1 MGESVKWYTLPVQF
15 HQTKQTYLP
24 AASDEL
30 ALSTLAGYRLHGRFK
45 KLTVIF
51 GAVVFLL
58 CVSGAGVHPQELPQ
72 SSNDRQRPQSRSVLR
87 ATTRLVQVNVV
98 VRDKSGKPVEG
109 LQPEDFIVF
118 DEGQPQKIAVFS
130 LESSSAMTR
139 AAGGALPPS
148 RPSNIFTNRLER
160 SGSLRPSVTI
170 VLFDALNT
178 PLDDQAY
185 ARQRII
191 QFLGTLHPEDHAAI
205 YLLTT
210 KLQVLHEFTQDTKEL
225 LAALEHFHG
234 RSSALLDSA
243 TPSPLDPNA
252 IASDLS
258 DASDAMD
265 SIQRASLQSIPPAL
279 QQLLKNADGA
289 LMDSANVSR
298 ARITAAALEAIAGHL
313 ARIPGRKSIVW
324 VSGSFPIQIGY
335 DADTLMNQ
343 AREQRSFAPELEHAA
358 EVLDQAGIAVYPVD
372 ARGLRS
378 GVIRPERRPKSP
390 ASVARGSDED
400 EFVTMNL
407 LADRTGGKAFY
418 NNNNLVGAM
427 RTALADGESSYMI
440 GFYPAHGKWDGKF
453 HELRI
458 KVRAHGDEVRYRK
471 GYFAFPEPTGEKKQR
486 EEKEALDAAIWSPI
500 ESTAIGLEVTVQGPP
515 TAADRALALSLGMDI
530 KEILLEEKE
539 GRWRG
544 NIELLFLQTGQ
555 DGKTLDEETKLV
567 TLNLDGAKY
576 KSLQANGF
584 FVVRHLPIVPAA
596 KTVRIVVRD
605 RGSSALGTVTVPV
618 NQWFSPEAAK
628 AGGLRSPS
636 NSPEQ

>member
-1 MGESVKWYTLPVQF
+1 M
-15 HQTKQTYLP
+15 
-24 AASDEL
+24 
-30 ALSTLAGYRLHGRFK
+30 LAGYRLQVRLK

-51 GAVVFLL
+51 WAVVFLL

-72 SSNDRQRPQSRSVLR
+72 SSNDRQSRQTRSVLR

-109 LQPEDFIVF
+109 LQSEDFTVF

-130 LESSSAMTR
+130 LESSSARTR
-139 AAGGALPPS
+139 AAGGALPPN
-148 RPSNIFTNRLER
+148 RPANVFTNRLDR
-160 SGSLRPSVTI
+160 SGPLRPSVTI

-178 PLDDQAY
+178 PIDDQAY
-185 ARQRII
+185 ARERII

-234 RSSALLDSA
+234 RSSAF
-243 TPSPLDPNA
+243 LDPATSSSMDPSA

-258 DASDAMD
+258 DAMD
-265 SIQRASLQSIPPAL
+265 SIQRGAMSNVPPAL
-279 QQLLKNADGA
+279 EQLLKNADGA
-289 LMDSANVSR
+289 LMDSVNVNR
-298 ARITAAALEAIAGHL
+298 AKITAAALEAIAGHL

-335 DADTLMNQ
+335 GADTLMNL

-378 GVIRPERRPKSP
+378 GAFRAERRSKPHT
-390 ASVARGSDED
+390 SVALGQDD
-400 EFVTMNL
+400 NEFFTMNL

-453 HELRI
+453 RELKI

-471 GYFAFPEPTGEKKQR
+471 GYFALQEPTGEKKQR
-486 EEKEALDAAIWSPI
+486 EEKETLDAAIWSPV
-500 ESTAIGLEVTVQGPP
+500 ESTAIGLEVNVQGPP
-515 TAADRALALSLGMDI
+515 TAADRTLALSLGMDI

-544 NIELLFLQTGQ
+544 NIELLFFQVGQ
-555 DGKTLDEETKLV
+555 DGKTLDGETKLV
-567 TLNLDGAKY
+567 TLNLDGPKY
-576 KSLQANGF
+576 KSLRENGF
-584 FVVRHLPIVPAA
+584 FIVRHLPILPAA
-596 KTVRIVVRD
+596 NTVRIVVRD
-605 RGSSALGTVTVPV
+605 RGSSALGTLTVPV
-618 NQWFSPEAAK
+618 NQWFSPEADK
-628 AGGLRSPS
+628 GRVLRGPS
-636 NSPEQ
+636 NSPE

>member
-1 MGESVKWYTLPVQF
+1 M
-15 HQTKQTYLP
+15 
-24 AASDEL
+24 
-30 ALSTLAGYRLHGRFK
+30 LAGYRLQVRLK
-45 KLTVIF
+45 NLTVIF
-51 GAVVFLL
+51 WAVVFLL

-72 SSNDRQRPQSRSVLR
+72 SSNDRQSPQSRSVLR

-109 LQPEDFIVF
+109 LQPEDFTVF

-130 LESSSAMTR
+130 LESSSARTR
-139 AAGGALPPS
+139 AAGGALPPN
-148 RPSNIFTNRLER
+148 RPSNVFTNRLER
-160 SGSLRPSVTI
+160 SGPLRPSVTI

-178 PLDDQAY
+178 PIDDQAY
-185 ARQRII
+185 ARKRII
-191 QFLGTLHPEDHAAI
+191 QFLGTLHPEDHAGI

-210 KLQVLHEFTQDTKEL
+210 KLQVLHEFTQDTEVL

-234 RSSALLDSA
+234 RSS
-243 TPSPLDPNA
+243 TFLDPATSSSMDPSA

-258 DASDAMD
+258 DAMN
-265 SIQRASLQSIPPAL
+265 SIQRGAMSNVPPAL
-279 QQLLKNADGA
+279 EQLLKNADGA

-298 ARITAAALEAIAGHL
+298 AKITAAALEAIAGHL

-335 DADTLMNQ
+335 GADTLMNL

-378 GVIRPERRPKSP
+378 GAIRPERRSKPST
-390 ASVARGSDED
+390 SVPLGPDD
-400 EFVTMNL
+400 NEFFTMNL

-440 GFYPAHGKWDGKF
+440 GFYPAHGKWDGTF

-486 EEKEALDAAIWSPI
+486 EEKETLDAAIWSPV
-500 ESTAIGLEVTVQGPP
+500 ESTAIGLEVNVQGPP
-515 TAADRALALSLGMDI
+515 TAADRTLALSLGMDI

-539 GRWRG
+539 GLWRG
-544 NIELLFLQTGQ
+544 NIELSFFQMGQ
-555 DGKTLDEETKLV
+555 DGKTLDGETKLV
-567 TLNLDGAKY
+567 TLNLDGPKY
-576 KSLQANGF
+576 KSLQENGLF
-584 FVVRHLPIVPAA
+584 IVRHLPILPAA
-596 KTVRIVVRD
+596 NTVRIVVRD

-628 AGGLRSPS
+628 GGLHSPS

>member
-1 MGESVKWYTLPVQF
+1 VHF

-24 AASDEL
+24 PASGEL
-30 ALSTLAGYRLHGRFK
+30 ALFMLAGYRLQLRLK
-45 KLTVIF
+45 KLTVLF
-51 GAVVFLL
+51 LAVVFLL

-72 SSNDRQRPQSRSVLR
+72 SSNNRQSPQSRSVLR

-109 LQPEDFIVF
+109 LQPEDFTVF

-130 LESSSAMTR
+130 LESSSARTR
-139 AAGGALPPS
+139 AAGGALPPN
-148 RPSNIFTNRLER
+148 RPSNVFTNRLER
-160 SGSLRPSVTI
+160 SGPLRPSVTI

-178 PLDDQAY
+178 PIGDQAY
-185 ARQRII
+185 ARERII
-191 QFLGTLHPEDHAAI
+191 QFLRTLHPEDHAAI
-205 YLLTT
+205 YLLTA

-225 LAALEHFHG
+225 LATLERFHG
-234 RSSALLDSA
+234 RSSALLDPA
-243 TPSPLDPNA
+243 TSSSMDPNA

-258 DASDAMD
+258 DAMN
-265 SIQRASLQSIPPAL
+265 SIQRGTMSNVPPAL
-279 QQLLKNADGA
+279 EQLLRNADGA

-298 ARITAAALEAIAGHL
+298 AKITAAALEAIAGHL

-335 DADTLMNQ
+335 GADTLMIL
-343 AREQRSFAPELEHAA
+343 AREQRSFAPELERAA

-378 GVIRPERRPKSP
+378 GAIRPERRSKPP
-390 ASVARGSDED
+390 TSVALGPDDD
-400 EFVTMNL
+400 EFFTMNL

-471 GYFAFPEPTGEKKQR
+471 GYFAFPEPTGEKKQK
-486 EEKEALDAAIWSPI
+486 EEKETLDAAIWSPL
-500 ESTAIGLEVTVQGPP
+500 ESTAIGLEVNVQGPP
-515 TAADRALALSLGMDI
+515 TAADRTLALSLGMDI

-539 GRWRG
+539 GLWRG
-544 NIELLFLQTGQ
+544 NIELLFFQMGQ
-555 DGKTLDEETKLV
+555 DGKTLDGETKLL
-567 TLNLDGAKY
+567 TLNLDEPKY
-576 KSLQANGF
+576 KSLQENGLF
-584 FVVRHLPIVPAA
+584 IVRHLPILPAA
-596 KTVRIVVRD
+596 NTVRIVVRD

-618 NQWFSPEAAK
+618 NQWFSPEGAK
-628 AGGLRSPS
+628 GGGLRSPS

>member
-1 MGESVKWYTLPVQF
+1 MQL

-24 AASDEL
+24 PTSSEL
-30 ALSTLAGYRLHGRFK
+30 ALSMLAGYRLQVRLK
-45 KLTVIF
+45 KLTVTF
-51 GAVVFLL
+51 WALVFLL

-72 SSNDRQRPQSRSVLR
+72 GSNARQSPQSRPVLR
-87 ATTRLVQVNVV
+87 ATTRLVQVNVI
-98 VRDKSGKPVEG
+98 VRDKRGNPVEE
-109 LQPEDFIVF
+109 LQPEDFTVF

-130 LESSSAMTR
+130 LESSSAGTR
-139 AAGGALPPS
+139 AAGGALPPD
-148 RPSNIFTNRLER
+148 RPSNVFTNRLER
-160 SGSLRPSVTI
+160 TGPLRPSVTI

-178 PLDDQAY
+178 PINDQAY
-185 ARQRII
+185 ARNRII

-234 RSSALLDSA
+234 RSSAFLAPANSSSTDPSA
-243 TPSPLDPNA
+243 VAP
-252 IASDLS
+252 DLS
-258 DASDAMD
+258 DALD
-265 SIQRASLQSIPPAL
+265 SIQRGAMSNVPPAL
-279 QQLLKNADGA
+279 AQLLKNADGA
-289 LMDSANVSR
+289 MMDSENVNR
-298 ARITAAALEAIAGHL
+298 AQITAAALEAIAGHL

-335 DADTLMNQ
+335 GAGTLMNL

-378 GVIRPERRPKSP
+378 GAIPPERGPKPPRSFAP
-390 ASVARGSDED
+390 GHNDN
-400 EFVTMNL
+400 EFFTMDL

-486 EEKEALDAAIWSPI
+486 EEKETLDAAIWSPI
-500 ESTAIGLEVTVQGPP
+500 ESTAIGIEVNVQGSP
-515 TAADRALALSLGMDI
+515 TAADRTLALSLGMDI

-539 GRWRG
+539 GLWRG
-544 NIELLFLQTGQ
+544 NIELMFFQMGQ
-555 DGKTLDEETKLV
+555 DGKTLDGETKLV
-567 TLNLDGAKY
+567 TLNLDGQKY
-576 KSLQANGF
+576 KSLQENGLF
-584 FVVRHLPIVPAA
+584 IVRHLPILPAA
-596 KTVRIVVRD
+596 NTLRIVVRD
-605 RGSSALGTVTVPV
+605 RGSSAIGTVTVPI

-628 AGGLRSPS
+628 SGGLGSPS